1 MYKCLFNNSNSFF
14 LICCTLLIMCFIFLV
29 GGCGNQEKQ
38 TKKPDTVSKKINV
51 TPRKVKVPEK
61 AKVPANN
68 VGKKED
74 EKTVEKDGAEKKGD
88 DSTSQAA
95 QVEEE
100 EDIIDIYDPIGK
112 IDPFAPL
119 VKERRFVSLE
129 KKAKKKNRAHITPLE
144 RIDLSQLTLSAI
156 VRAPSGNRAIVTES
170 DGKGYVI
177 TKGTYIGSNSGRVTE
192 ILIDRVVVEEEVENI
207 LGRISIR
214 KRELKLQK
222 VAGE

>member
-1 MYKCLFNNSNSFF
+1 MYKCFFNIVNRFF
-14 LICCTLLIMCFIFLV
+14 LICCGFLIICFIFLV
-29 GGCGNQEKQ
+29 GGCGNQEKH
-38 TKKPDTVSKKINV
+38 TKKPDTVSKRINV
-51 TPRKVKVPEK
+51 APRKAKVPEK
-61 AKVPANN
+61 ANTPAINAA
-68 VGKKED
+68 KKED
-74 EKTVEKDGAEKKGD
+74 EKILEKDGAEKKED

-95 QVEEE
+95 QAEEE
-100 EDIIDIYDPIGK
+100 EDLIDIYDPIGK
-112 IDPFAPL
+112 IDPFEPL

-129 KKAKKKNRAHITPLE
+129 KKRKKKSRAHITPLE

-156 VRAPSGNRAIVTES
+156 VLAPSGNRAIVTES

-177 TKGTYIGSNSGRVTE
+177 TAGTYIGSNSGRVTE
-192 ILIDRVVVEEEVENI
+192 VLIDRVIVEEEVENI